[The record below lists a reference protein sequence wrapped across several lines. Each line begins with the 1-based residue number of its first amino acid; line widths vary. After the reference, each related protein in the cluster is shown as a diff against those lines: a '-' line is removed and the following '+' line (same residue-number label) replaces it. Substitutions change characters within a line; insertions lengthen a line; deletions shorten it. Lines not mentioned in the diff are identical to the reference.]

1 MIRPAAPEDLE
12 ELAELMAGSGL
23 LQRYRVTKSS
33 ALQSLVLA
41 FQEGD
46 VVLVHCDSSAIQ
58 EGDVVLGHHRDSVA
72 ITGFAWLTFAP
83 RVLNGAAYLRLLLVA
98 EGRRGGGVG
107 AQLLA
112 EVEQRAEQYANHMY
126 LLATSDNHAARRFY
140 ERHGYRY
147 VGELPGLV
155 WPDLDE
161 VLYHK
166 PLREG

>member
-1 MIRPAAPEDLE
+1 MAT
-12 ELAELMAGSGL
+12 LMAGSDL

-41 FQEGD
+41 IKEGD
-46 VVLVHCDSSAIQ
+46 VVLVH
-58 EGDVVLGHHRDSVA
+58 RDTSP
-72 ITGFAWLTFAP
+72 INGMAWLTFAP
-83 RVLNGAAYLRLLLVA
+83 RVLNGAGYLRLLLVA
-98 EGRRGGGVG
+98 EGRRGAGVG

-112 EVEQRAEQYANHMY
+112 EVERRAEQHANHMY
-126 LLATSDNHAARRFY
+126 LLATSDNHGARRFY
-140 ERHGYRY
+140 ERHGYRC

-166 PLREG
+166 PLRRMNDVGD